1 VQPLPF
7 VDTGAALAFSV
18 AVGLF
23 AVVQLTSSV
32 VTGVRARRSS
42 ARHVRL
48 DRGSLPFVIL
58 CAGLGVLAAVE
69 SATHLTSAAVA
80 PGIPALQ
87 WLLFSLGIAVIVT
100 GSTVRAWSI
109 VTLGR
114 WFTYDVRIT
123 EGQPVVQSGP
133 YRWVRHPSY
142 TGVLLVLFGIGLT
155 LGNWLSL
162 LFIVV
167 LRDRRTGPPHPRRG
181 ARTPRHD
188 RQAVRAIRGSEGHAC
203 SPASGDPPTGGE
215 PELR

>member
-1 VQPLPF
+1 MQPLPF

-167 LRDRRTGPPHPRRG
+167 LPTVGLVRRIRVEERALLGTIGKPYERYAAGRPRLFPG
-181 ARTPRHD
+181 
-188 RQAVRAIRGSEGHAC
+188 
-203 SPASGDPPTGGE
+203 
-215 PELR
+215 LW